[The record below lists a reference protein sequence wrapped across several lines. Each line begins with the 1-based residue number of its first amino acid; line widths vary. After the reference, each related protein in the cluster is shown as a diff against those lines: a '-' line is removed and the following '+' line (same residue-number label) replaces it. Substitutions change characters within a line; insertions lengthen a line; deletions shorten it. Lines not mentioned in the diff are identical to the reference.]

1 MVEIEIAFDLL
12 RAPPPF
18 AELQTLLGFVAMHF
32 GEDEPFTF
40 PAPADLQTTL
50 GVGPYFTCRLAAD
63 QQDFE
68 EFMSQF
74 WRVQSL
80 TLRTV
85 KGE

>member
-1 MVEIEIAFDLL
+1 
-12 RAPPPF
+12 
-18 AELQTLLGFVAMHF
+18 MHF
-32 GEDEPFTF
+32 GQDEPFAF
-40 PAPADLQTTL
+40 PVPSDLQTTL
-50 GVGPYFTCRLAAD
+50 GVGPTFTCRLAAD

-68 EFMSQF
+68 EFMSRF